1 MKKEEIRNESK
12 VALRFKK
19 NFTIKAISINA
30 IIAALYAVVTIICG
44 PLAYEFA
51 QFRFSE
57 ILNLMV
63 FFNPTY
69 TIGLTIGCLIANLAS
84 TVGVYDILFGTLAT
98 LISCLLMVFVSKL
111 IKSLFISGL
120 IPCLINAIIVP
131 FIIYLGSM
139 NTSDAFNLSSMYW
152 IMFGWV
158 LLGEFVCIICIGYP
172 LFYVLSK
179 KVNGF
184 NKILCFERNLDFK
197 R

>member
-1 MKKEEIRNESK
+1 MYPVSCSNSH
-12 VALRFKK
+12 
-19 NFTIKAISINA
+19 
-30 IIAALYAVVTIICG
+30 
-44 PLAYEFA
+44 
-51 QFRFSE
+51 
-57 ILNLMV
+57 
-63 FFNPTY
+63 
-69 TIGLTIGCLIANLAS
+69 CLFVEN
-84 TVGVYDILFGTLAT
+84 DILFGTLAT
-98 LISCLLMVFVSKL
+98 LISCLLMVLVSKL

-120 IPCLINAIIVP
+120 IPCFVNALIVP

-158 LLGEFVCIICIGYP
+158 LLGEFACIICIGYP
-172 LFYVLSK
+172 LFYILIK

>member
-69 TIGLTIGCLIANLAS
+69 TIGLTILIAS
-84 TVGVYDILFGTLAT
+84 MSVYIIHYKRNKRINP
-98 LISCLLMVFVSKL
+98 IS
-111 IKSLFISGL
+111 SL
-120 IPCLINAIIVP
+120 NQ
-131 FIIYLGSM
+131 
-139 NTSDAFNLSSMYW
+139 
-152 IMFGWV
+152 
-158 LLGEFVCIICIGYP
+158 
-172 LFYVLSK
+172 
-179 KVNGF
+179 
-184 NKILCFERNLDFK
+184 NKALK
-197 R
+197 